1 MRDLKK
7 YIFLYP
13 RILMLFI
20 CNILLSGSLHAQTG
34 NYYSSENGLS
44 SNLINCMHQDMR
56 GFIWIASEYGLT
68 RFDALQ
74 FVRYQH
80 IENDENS
87 INDNYVRTIFE
98 STGGELF
105 IGTIS
110 GLMQYCVET
119 DNFKEIKMI
128 QENDTV
134 TAHVI
139 EIIEVEN
146 GDLWITTSGH
156 GLFILHKG
164 EQFARYETYISTR
177 LSSTYLTSIYKDLNG
192 LIWIG
197 TDSNGLNSY
206 NRKNKE
212 VTQFRAPDKIS
223 GNNISAI
230 NGDKDGNLL
239 VGTLTNGLNKYD
251 RENARFAVVSSES
264 ESNLVYSI
272 LVSKNNR
279 ILVGTDGQGLKYYDA
294 HTNTLKDMKS
304 DFAPF
309 DFNKSKIHVIFQD
322 RKKDIWLGLFQKG
335 ILHIPS
341 EQNIYDYYGY
351 RSINNNIIGSNC
363 VMSITKDKKN
373 TLWIAT
379 DNDGLYGLDE
389 TTKHSVH
396 FCQTPSSQSMSDIV
410 LCVFEDSESNL
421 WIAAYMKGLARV
433 NRKTGQCEYISQLS
447 NEKVCYITE
456 NDKKQLLIATLG
468 SGLFMLDIVSGEIQH
483 YESSKREDNDWTL
496 DELCNDWINNILC
509 DSEGLIWV
517 GHYNGLSCFNHG
529 KKTFI
534 NYLNTNNLLPGC
546 IVNALY
552 EDSYGAI
559 WIGTTSQLYRFDKTN
574 GIMENIQLPNSKSG
588 EMICGICEDND
599 GNIWFSTYHGIYKY
613 DPNTHEFL
621 HYYAG
626 NGLPDN
632 EFTRGAIFKD
642 KSGKL
647 YFGGTNGVT
656 SFYPNSINELQ
667 TALPLH
673 LTAFYVANKPIN
685 KGDISGNHEIIKTS
699 ILDADT
705 FHLSYKDNTF
715 TMEFSNFDFVN
726 AKHTIYEYM
735 LNGRQSEWISM
746 PPGMNRVTYN
756 NLQPGQYKFMIR
768 VANLSESQKTIFIK
782 IDYPWYQTGWATVLF
797 VLFGISLVLVI
808 VVFIYS
814 RVHYR
819 HELLIKEHNQEINE
833 AKLQFFINISHE
845 IRTPMTLIINPL
857 EKLLKNNTDEKTHQ
871 TYVII
876 YRNAQRILRLINQ
889 LMDVRKLDKGLIHLG
904 CRETDIVGFINDLM
918 HTFEYLAEQN
928 NINFAFD
935 TPFDDIKVWIDLNYF
950 DKVMLNILSNAFKF
964 TRENGEIT
972 VKLTTGSGD
981 KRLETAEYFEI
992 RVIDNG
998 IGINLNNI
1006 ERIFER
1012 FYQVPQAAIDTK
1024 FGTGIGLHL
1033 ARELVKLHHGII
1045 YAEKRNDDET
1055 GIQMVIRVPLG
1066 NKHLSSD
1073 EMETPE
1079 KAAIRTSMYFNANNV
1094 ELPQEKDDKDKHAPL
1109 SASKTKY
1116 KVLVVED
1123 EDELRR
1129 YITKELSA
1137 TYRITGCS
1145 NGKEALEL
1153 ILKERF
1159 DAVVSDVMMPV
1170 MDGITLTYRIK
1181 QNININHIPVILL
1194 TAKIQEKDFIE
1205 GLETGADAYITKP
1218 FHTSVLEQTVN
1229 NLIANREILRTKF
1242 SGGQE
1247 YDDKITRIE
1256 MKSADEILMN
1266 KVLKIISDNLSN
1278 SELNVEFLADNVG
1291 MSRVHMHRKL
1301 KELTNQSARDFIR
1314 NIRMK
1319 QAALLLSEN
1328 KFGIAEVAYA
1338 TGFSNVSHFSTS
1350 FKSFYGMSPTEY
1362 IENLKPNNIN

>member
-1 MRDLKK
+1 
-7 YIFLYP
+7 
-13 RILMLFI
+13 
-20 CNILLSGSLHAQTG
+20 
-34 NYYSSENGLS
+34 
-44 SNLINCMHQDMR
+44 MR

-68 RFDALQ
+68 RFDALK
-74 FVRYQH
+74 FVKYQH

-98 STGGELF
+98 SSREELF
-105 IGTIS
+105 IGTIL

-134 TAHVI
+134 TAHVMG
-139 EIIEVEN
+139 IIEVEN
-146 GDLWITTSGH
+146 GDLWIATSGH

-164 EQFARYETYISTR
+164 EQFASYEAYISTR
-177 LSSTYLTSIYKDLNG
+177 LSSIYLNAIYKDSNG
-192 LIWIG
+192 LIWFG
-197 TDSNGLNSY
+197 TDANGVNSY

-212 VTQFRAPDKIS
+212 ITKFRAPDKIS
-223 GNNISAI
+223 SNNISAI
-230 NGDKDGNLL
+230 TEDRDGNLF
-239 VGTLTNGLNKYD
+239 VGTLTRGLNKYD
-251 RENARFAVVSSES
+251 REKGCFVSVQSKTNS
-264 ESNLVYSI
+264 QFIYSMLVD
-272 LVSKNNR
+272 NDNR
-279 ILVGTDGQGLKYYDA
+279 LLIGTDGQGLKYYNAETNAIEDFDA
-294 HTNTLKDMKS
+294 NL
-304 DFAPF
+304 APF
-309 DFNKSKIHVIFQD
+309 DFNKSKVHAIFQD
-322 RKKDIWLGLFQKG
+322 KNNDIWLGLFQKG
-335 ILHIPS
+335 VLHIPT

-351 RSINNNIIGSNC
+351 RSINNDFIGSNC

-389 TTKHSVH
+389 KTKRSVH
-396 FCQTPSSQSMSDIV
+396 FYQKPSSQSMSDIA
-410 LCVFEDSESNL
+410 LCVFEDSENNL

-433 NRKTGQCEYISQLS
+433 NRKTGQCEYIAQLP

-456 NDKKQLLIATLG
+456 NNKKQLLIATLG
-468 SGLFMLDIVSGEIQH
+468 SGVFMLDILSGEIQH
-483 YESSKREDNDWTL
+483 YESSKQEENNWTI

-509 DSEGLIWV
+509 DSEGLIWI
-517 GHYNGLSCFNHG
+517 GHYKGLSCFNAD

-534 NYLNTNNLLPGC
+534 NYNNTNNLLPGC
-546 IVNALY
+546 IVNTLC

-559 WIGTTSQLYRFDKTN
+559 WIGTTSQLYRFDKAN
-574 GIMENIQLPNSKSG
+574 GTMENIQQPSNKGG

-599 GNIWFSTYHGIYKY
+599 GNIWFSTYHGIYKFN
-613 DPNTHEFL
+613 PNTYKFS

-632 EFTRGAIFKD
+632 EFTRGAVFKD
-642 KSGKL
+642 SKGKL

-656 SFYPNSINELQ
+656 SFYPNDITEPQ
-667 TALPLH
+667 TEQPLY
-673 LTAFYVANKPIN
+673 LTAFYVSNKSIH
-685 KGDISGNHEIIKTS
+685 KGDISGNHEIMETS
-699 ILDADT
+699 VLDANT
-705 FHLSYKDNTF
+705 FHLSHEDNTF

-735 LNGRQSEWISM
+735 MYGKQTEWISM
-746 PPGMNRVTYN
+746 PPGINQVTYN

-768 VANLSESQKTIFIK
+768 VANLPDSQKTIFIK
-782 IDYPWYQTGWATVLF
+782 IDYPWYQSGWATVLF
-797 VLFGISLVLVI
+797 FLFGISLILAI
-808 VVFIYS
+808 IGFIYAKI
-814 RVHYR
+814 HYR

-857 EKLLKNNTDEKTHQ
+857 EKLLKTNSDEKTHQ
-871 TYVII
+871 TYMII

-889 LMDVRKLDKGLIHLG
+889 LMDVRKLDKGLVRLG

-918 HTFEYLAEQN
+918 NTFEYLAEQK
-928 NINFAFD
+928 NINFTFD
-935 TPFDDIKVWIDLNYF
+935 TPFDDLKVWIDLNYF
-950 DKVMLNILSNAFKF
+950 DKVMLNVLSNAFKF
-964 TRENGEIT
+964 THENGEIL
-972 VKLTTGSGD
+972 VKLTTGNGD
-981 KRLETAEYFEI
+981 KRLETDEYFEI
-992 RVIDNG
+992 RTVDNG
-998 IGINLNNI
+998 IGIDVNNI

-1012 FYQVPQAAIDTK
+1012 FYQIPQTTIDTK

-1045 YAEKRNDDET
+1045 YAEKRNDSET
-1055 GIQMVIRVPLG
+1055 GIQMVIRIPLG
-1066 NKHLSSD
+1066 KEHLSPD
-1073 EMETPE
+1073 ELETPE
-1079 KAAIRTSMYFNANNV
+1079 KAAIRTSMYFNANN
-1094 ELPQEKDDKDKHAPL
+1094 ELSDEKDDRNKPL
-1109 SASKTKY
+1109 PISASKTKY

-1170 MDGITLTYRIK
+1170 MDGITLTYKIK
-1181 QNININHIPVILL
+1181 QNININHIPIILL

-1205 GLETGADAYITKP
+1205 GLEKGADAYITKP
-1218 FHTSVLEQTVN
+1218 FHTSVLEQTIN
-1229 NLIANREILRTKF
+1229 NLIANREILRKKF

-1266 KVLKIISDNLSN
+1266 RVMKIISDNLSN
-1278 SELNVEFLADNVG
+1278 QELNVEFLADNVG

-1328 KFGIAEVAYA
+1328 KFGVAEVAYA

-1350 FKSFYGMSPTEY
+1350 FRGFYGMSPTEY
-1362 IENLKPNNIN
+1362 VENLKPNNTNNIN